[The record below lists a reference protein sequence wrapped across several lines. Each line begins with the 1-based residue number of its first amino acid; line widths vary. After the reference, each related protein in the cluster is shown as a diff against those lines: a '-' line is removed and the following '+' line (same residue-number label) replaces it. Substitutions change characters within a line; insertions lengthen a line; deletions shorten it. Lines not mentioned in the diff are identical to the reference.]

1 MVSIYIAIFVYSEAL
16 VNKHVF
22 RFFFYIYFVV
32 QSFVPSF
39 QAKLFELFYY
49 CVRALITFV
58 NPKRLLAT
66 LYLCSLP
73 ISKRSAVFFSFILFF
88 IIHTKQKAMRR
99 QTDIVNA
106 SVWRCS
112 NARYVR
118 IYERQYVLHINAI
131 DINRGIVKQIAN
143 VSFFSHLSFYFVSRC
158 FRPLFPIKYTQT
170 FSFRFITADKLNIP
184 NVKCFSINVFIHWKR
199 IRMEKERKIDEKKE
213 RFKRNWI
220 VCDE

>member
-1 MVSIYIAIFVYSEAL
+1 MFFV
-16 VNKHVF
+16 
-22 RFFFYIYFVV
+22 FFIYFVV

-66 LYLCSLP
+66 LYVCSLP

-88 IIHTKQKAMRR
+88 FIHTKQKAMRR

-143 VSFFSHLSFYFVSRC
+143 VSFFFSSFF
-158 FRPLFPIKYTQT
+158 LFCLAL
-170 FSFRFITADKLNIP
+170 FSPSFPHQIHTNIFI
-184 NVKCFSINVFIHWKR
+184 SIHYGW
-199 IRMEKERKIDEKKE
+199 
-213 RFKRNWI
+213 
-220 VCDE
+220 